1 MTGHTFNIIS
11 TTFIVIVIVT
21 VTVILPMQS
30 NDQVDVVSSQHAA
43 YNTQQKALGKDNF
56 IAIPPGVSPVIIIII
71 MIIIIIII
79 ILFTATILIIDMTMM
94 TICR

>member
-1 MTGHTFNIIS
+1 
-11 TTFIVIVIVT
+11 
-21 VTVILPMQS
+21 MQS

-71 MIIIIIII
+71 MIIISIIIIII

>member
-1 MTGHTFNIIS
+1 
-11 TTFIVIVIVT
+11 
-21 VTVILPMQS
+21 MQC

-56 IAIPPGVSPVIIIII
+56 IAIPPGVSLVIIIII
-71 MIIIIIII
+71 MIIISIIII